1 MIRLRSDG
9 SRGQAFPKM
18 PHPVFHAP
26 HPAGATNGTGGGG
39 DRCLSPS
46 VPFACVR
53 TSITSMSNQP
63 VLLTLQRRYT
73 SSAIED
79 ILLGQSKYIPNFASI
94 HLLTS
99 VHGAGLKTRQALS
112 LGLCPRFQTFAS
124 RTIKNLEHPALA
136 GARPTKRTCAAR
148 AGQSFGGERGLNLV
162 ECLLEVIDDVI
173 DMLHTDAQTDGG
185 GSDVL
190 LGQFLG

>member
-26 HPAGATNGTGGGG
+26 HPAGATHGTGGGG
-39 DRCLSPS
+39 GERCLSPS
-46 VPFACVR
+46 VPFAYVKTSSPPR
-53 TSITSMSNQP
+53 ITSISNQP
-63 VLLTLQRRYT
+63 VLLTFQRRYT

-124 RTIKNLEHPALA
+124 RTIKNPSALPLQERVPQKGRALQGQGRGTRGSEGAKSGRMPA
-136 GARPTKRTCAAR
+136 
-148 AGQSFGGERGLNLV
+148 
-162 ECLLEVIDDVI
+162 
-173 DMLHTDAQTDGG
+173 
-185 GSDVL
+185 
-190 LGQFLG
+190 

>member
-1 MIRLRSDG
+1 
-9 SRGQAFPKM
+9 
-18 PHPVFHAP
+18 
-26 HPAGATNGTGGGG
+26 
-39 DRCLSPS
+39 
-46 VPFACVR
+46 
-53 TSITSMSNQP
+53 MSNQP

-124 RTIKNLEHPALA
+124 RTIKNPSALPLQERVPQK
-136 GARPTKRTCAAR
+136 GR
-148 AGQSFGGERGLNLV
+148 ALQGQGRGIRGREGLNLV

>member
-1 MIRLRSDG
+1 
-9 SRGQAFPKM
+9 
-18 PHPVFHAP
+18 
-26 HPAGATNGTGGGG
+26 
-39 DRCLSPS
+39 
-46 VPFACVR
+46 
-53 TSITSMSNQP
+53 MSNQP

-124 RTIKNLEHPALA
+124 RTIKNPSALPLQERVPQKGRA
-136 GARPTKRTCAAR
+136 PAR
-148 AGQSFGGERGLNLV
+148 AGCSRFFIVRDAKVFHSSAKALCPRAEFLSPFRGWPQQDAGHGIQDVAFWGKPVHVSHLNG
-162 ECLLEVIDDVI
+162 DKSYGPRW
-173 DMLHTDAQTDGG
+173 ADGNSRG
-185 GSDVL
+185 
-190 LGQFLG
+190 